1 MIKNLYRLLLTVL
14 FFPLS
19 LLKRKNIMLFYSD
32 FDYADS
38 TQFVFEEA
46 VKQGHEVYYLSKTG
60 NLDNVPNE
68 FKQYVLKATS
78 TKAAFYLSRAKVL
91 FLTHGFGQLPLLF
104 FGLKVIQFW
113 HGVPFKKI
121 LLDSEFDTKKFNF
134 NFLNHIYKKL
144 YKKRINLYDYI
155 VSTGERTSQIFSNA
169 FGVSASRVLN
179 LGSPRHQ
186 KMAEFKRATRTV
198 KKVIYLP
205 TWRSDR
211 TVLSN
216 TCEKILSAGFQEQLR
231 QENIQLDISY
241 HPFDQVFF
249 SNYFNQNPNVLKS
262 TFNIYEQFNEYDAF
276 IVDYSSVAFDLSTI
290 TDNVLFLLPD
300 IKQYQSER
308 DLYVDIS
315 EVAGGLCAT
324 NHVELLRLLRE
335 IKSNRN
341 LNNNIK
347 KLKFVEKND
356 NPIQKIIHFVE
367 TKIFE

>member
-38 TQFVFEEA
+38 TQFVFEET
-46 VKQGHEVYYLSKTG
+46 VKQGHRAYYLSKTG
-60 NLDNVPNE
+60 NLDKIPNE
-68 FKQYVLKATS
+68 FKQYVLEVTS
-78 TKAAFYLSRAKVL
+78 IKAAFYLSRGKVL

-121 LLDSEFDTKKFNF
+121 LLDSEFDTKKFHS
-134 NFLNHIYKKL
+134 NFLNHIYIKL

-155 VSTGERTSQIFSNA
+155 VSTGERTSQIFSNS
-169 FGVSASRVLN
+169 FGVSAGRVLN
-179 LGSPRHQ
+179 FGSPRHQ
-186 KMAEFKRATRTV
+186 KMAEFKIAPRAI

-205 TWRSDR
+205 TWRDDR
-211 TVLSN
+211 TVLGN
-216 TCEKILSAGFQEQLR
+216 TCEKILSADFQAQLCE
-231 QENIQLDISY
+231 ENIQLDISF

-315 EVAGGLCAT
+315 EVAGELCAT
-324 NHVELLRLLRE
+324 NQVELLELLRE
-335 IKSNRN
+335 IKNNTN
-341 LNNNIK
+341 LYNNIK